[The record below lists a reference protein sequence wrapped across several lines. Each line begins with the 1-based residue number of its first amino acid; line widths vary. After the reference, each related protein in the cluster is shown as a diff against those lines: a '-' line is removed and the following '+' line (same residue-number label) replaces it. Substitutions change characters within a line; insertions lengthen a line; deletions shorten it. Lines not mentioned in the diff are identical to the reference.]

1 MTEIRGLRTR
11 FCRNC
16 GSTTPHRT
24 LYVKTETG
32 GQSRWSQVFWA
43 CTDCDSL
50 NRVVLPLYRLVSFPS
65 ELPSPLV
72 ALVVEALKAGPRD
85 VDELLSDLRRR
96 RDQQVRHISSLDVGM
111 AIVYLK
117 SRGVVAEETV
127 DRTASIIDTLRAR
140 PWKSKHLSPC
150 PAELEQGV
158 VTKSLVSV
166 YAQRQ
171 VSATHLRRVGPVG
184 VLCLSCLYC
193 SIDLES
199 MR

>member
-1 MTEIRGLRTR
+1 VTEIRGLRTR

-16 GSTTPHRT
+16 GSTTPNRT

-43 CTDCDSL
+43 CTECDSL
-50 NRVVLPLYRLVSFPS
+50 NRVVLPLYRLVSVPS

-85 VDELLSDLRRR
+85 GDELLSNLRRR
-96 RDQQVRHISSLDVGM
+96 RDQQIRHISSLDVGM

-117 SRGVVAEETV
+117 SRGVVAEETL
-127 DRTASIIDTLRAR
+127 DRTASIIDALRAS

-150 PAELEQGV
+150 PAELEKGV
-158 VTKSLVSV
+158 VMKSLVSV

-171 VSATHLRRVGPVG
+171 VSGTHCRRAGSVG

-199 MR
+199 MK

>member
-1 MTEIRGLRTR
+1 M
-11 FCRNC
+11 
-16 GSTTPHRT
+16 TPHRT
-24 LYVKTETG
+24 LYVRTETDG
-32 GQSRWSQVFWA
+32 RLRWSEVFWA

-50 NRVVLPLYRLVSFPS
+50 NRVVLPLYRLVSVPS

-72 ALVVEALKAGPRD
+72 ALLVEALKAGPRD
-85 VDELLSDLRRR
+85 GDALLLDLRRR
-96 RDQQVRHISSLDVGM
+96 RDQQVRHVSGLDVGM

-127 DRTASIIDTLRAR
+127 DRTASITDILRAS
-140 PWKSKHLSPC
+140 PWKSKHLDPC
-150 PAELEQGV
+150 PAEQEQGLV
-158 VTKSLVSV
+158 KKSPVSV

-171 VSATHLRRVGPVG
+171 VSATHHRRVGSVG
-184 VLCLSCLYC
+184 VLCLSCLYH